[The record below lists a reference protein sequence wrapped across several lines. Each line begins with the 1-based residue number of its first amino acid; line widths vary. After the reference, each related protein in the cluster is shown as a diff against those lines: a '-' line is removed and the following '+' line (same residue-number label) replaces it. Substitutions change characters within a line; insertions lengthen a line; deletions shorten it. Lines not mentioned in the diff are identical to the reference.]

1 VSKVLIDQGYRP
13 EEIMAAA
20 KCDFDPESG
29 TLAIRGGK
37 SRAAKRTLYLTPEIL
52 AILSARLKTEGPWL
66 FPSERYPG
74 NHITK
79 LNNSHD
85 RACREAGVSFVLY
98 DLRHTFGT
106 SAGYRTQ
113 NRPFYVSR
121 DHGSCEPA
129 NDHAVRPSGP
139 TAAETGY
146 GAVRRSDAPAKD
158 AEGKVSF
165 VRCPNPFCPSGLGH
179 FHREAAVTTEN
190 HGDRAVTKMTI
201 EISRLRL
208 KCWRR
213 GSESNRRIRVL
224 QTLAL
229 PLGYSAVYRY
239 N

>member
-1 VSKVLIDQGYRP
+1 MSKVLIDQGYRP

-139 TAAETGY
+139 AAPKTGHR
-146 GAVRRSDAPAKD
+146 AVRGGDAPAKD
-158 AEGKVSF
+158 AEGKVRF
-165 VRCPNPFCPSGLGH
+165 VRWLYDFVRPAP
-179 FHREAAVTTEN
+179 
-190 HGDRAVTKMTI
+190 D
-201 EISRLRL
+201 ISTGKPR
-208 KCWRR
+208 
-213 GSESNRRIRVL
+213 
-224 QTLAL
+224 
-229 PLGYSAVYRY
+229 
-239 N
+239 